1 MAFNVDY
8 VKVLFLGLRLD
19 DMIEVSQGTELKVNH
34 LNYLALVSQDR
45 FKNLL
50 LMSFQLTVHLDLNEN

>member
-1 MAFNVDY
+1 MAFNFDY

-19 DMIEVSQGTELKVNH
+19 DMIEVSQGTEIKVNH

-45 FKNLL
+45 FKTC
-50 LMSFQLTVHLDLNEN
+50 S